1 MLASY
6 LHEDDGYSN
15 TTVTIL
21 IPDMNFT
28 CNGTL
33 AGFTFAGIN
42 RREGHQDLKI
52 QIWRENVSK
61 RDGYHKIGHAISVNI
76 SEEDIVCAD
85 SLIRPKK
92 GSRIFWCILNENFRL
107 SIQPRDIL
115 GLELPPTHDNDFD
128 IFFTR
133 GRGPN
138 NFVFGQNLNSMNTVI
153 LSQRNHNIQQLPQV
167 SFSLTSGKVISTVRL
182 FLKLCM
188 SYVFRS
194 VH

>member
-1 MLASY
+1 
-6 LHEDDGYSN
+6 
-15 TTVTIL
+15 
-21 IPDMNFT
+21 MNFT

-92 GSRIFWCILNENFRL
+92 GIKILWCILNENFRL

-133 GRGPN
+133 GRGW
-138 NFVFGQNLNSMNTVI
+138 T
-153 LSQRNHNIQQLPQV
+153 
-167 SFSLTSGKVISTVRL
+167 K
-182 FLKLCM
+182 
-188 SYVFRS
+188 
-194 VH
+194 

>member
-42 RREGHQDLKI
+42 RQEGHQDLKI

-92 GSRIFWCILNENFRL
+92 R
-107 SIQPRDIL
+107 
-115 GLELPPTHDNDFD
+115 H
-128 IFFTR
+128 
-133 GRGPN
+133 
-138 NFVFGQNLNSMNTVI
+138 QNTLVY
-153 LSQRNHNIQQLPQV
+153 
-167 SFSLTSGKVISTVRL
+167 
-182 FLKLCM
+182 LK
-188 SYVFRS
+188 
-194 VH
+194 